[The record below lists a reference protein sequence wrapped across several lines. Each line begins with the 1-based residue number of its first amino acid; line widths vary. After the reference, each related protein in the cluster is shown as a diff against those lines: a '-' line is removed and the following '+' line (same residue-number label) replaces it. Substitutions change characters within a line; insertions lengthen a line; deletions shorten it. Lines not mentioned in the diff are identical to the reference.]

1 LPRQARLD
9 APGTLHH
16 VIVRG
21 IEKRQIVDDDKDSK
35 SFVDRMG
42 SLALETDTAI
52 YAWALMGN
60 HAHILLRSGPLGL
73 SKYMK
78 RLLTGYAV
86 FYNRRHGRHGH
97 LFQNRF
103 KSIVVEEDAYFQELV
118 RYIHLNPIRAGIIDS
133 IFKLER
139 YRWCGHSVILGK
151 LKNDWQDM
159 EYVLKWFGKRIG
171 DARKAYRKFVE
182 SGVEQ
187 GHRSDLIGGGLIR
200 SQGGWA
206 AVKDMLRQGVR
217 EKSDERILG
226 SGEFVQQLIQE
237 SDIERKRQ
245 FSRKENLEL
254 AIRYIKRECKDE
266 EVDIKALRAGGRRRI
281 VSRLRN
287 RLIQN
292 LVEDF
297 GISLAETGRQLGVS
311 SSAVAKALD
320 RRNIEAS

>member
-21 IEKRQIVDDDKDSK
+21 IEKRQIVDDDKDRK

-42 SLALETDTAI
+42 SLALEMDTAI
-52 YAWALMGN
+52 YAWTLMGN
-60 HAHILLRSGPLGL
+60 HAHIFLRSGPSGL
-73 SKYMK
+73 SKYMM

-97 LFQNRF
+97 LFQNRY

-118 RYIHLNPIRAGIIDS
+118 RYIHLNPLRARIIDS
-133 IFKLER
+133 ISKLER

-151 LKNDWQDM
+151 LKNDWQDK

-171 DARKAYRKFVE
+171 DARRAYRKFVE
-182 SGVEQ
+182 NGVEQ

-200 SQGGWA
+200 SQGGWV
-206 AVKDMLRQGVR
+206 AVKEMLREGVR

-226 SGEFVQQLIQE
+226 SGEFVQQLIQQ
-237 SDIERKRQ
+237 SDTERKRQ
-245 FSRKENLEL
+245 FSMKENRG
-254 AIRYIKRECKDE
+254 A
-266 EVDIKALRAGGRRRI
+266 V
-281 VSRLRN
+281 
-287 RLIQN
+287 N
-292 LVEDF
+292 L
-297 GISLAETGRQLGVS
+297 S
-311 SSAVAKALD
+311 S
-320 RRNIEAS
+320 N

>member
-1 LPRQARLD
+1 MPRQARLD
-9 APGTLHH
+9 TPGTFHH
-16 VIVRG
+16 IIVRG
-21 IEKRQIVDDDKDSK
+21 IEKRQIVDDDKDKK

-52 YAWALMGN
+52 YAWTLMDN
-60 HAHILLRSGPLGL
+60 HAHIFLRSGPPGL
-73 SKYMK
+73 SKYM
-78 RLLTGYAV
+78 RRFLTGYAV
-86 FYNRRHGRHGH
+86 FYNRRHDRHGH
-97 LFQNRF
+97 LFQNRY

-118 RYIHLNPIRAGIIDS
+118 RYIHLNPLRAGIIDS
-133 IFKLER
+133 ISKLER

-151 LKNDWQDM
+151 LKNDWQDK

-171 DARKAYRKFVE
+171 DARRAYRKFVE
-182 SGVEQ
+182 NGVEQ

-200 SQGGWA
+200 SQGGWVV
-206 AVKDMLRQGVR
+206 VKDMLRQGVR

-226 SGEFVQQLIQE
+226 SGEFVQHLIQQ
-237 SDIERKRQ
+237 SDTERKRQ
-245 FSRKENLEL
+245 FYRKENMEL
-254 AIRYIKRECKDE
+254 AIWYIKRECKDE
-266 EVDIKALRAGGRRRI
+266 GVGIKALRAGSRRRI

-297 GISLAETGRQLGVS
+297 GISLAETGRQTGVS

-320 RRNIEAS
+320 RRKIKAN